1 MRDITLTRQNATDP
15 YLLVPPSQRHLG
27 GDEPDIET
35 DRLRLRIGDRPIAR
49 NLRRL
54 YELGNRQMPD
64 NLEVFTSYDL
74 WLLTHAVSV
83 IKEGGYKRVRHLG
96 YRMSFHEKPR
106 VTVVEVLPQT
116 RFVTKIGGFLRAET
130 DIQLNGE
137 AKVPD
142 NLIALLEEVESFSLG
157 GQIRFSAEANVV
169 GRVSFSVMTP
179 VIEAV
184 GIGSS
189 SSEWVFRK
197 DSQPLLGDQ
206 LMIQIVLTP
215 RRLRKIKL
223 RAQLHVTITTFNF
236 LPVRLESDWLELE
249 CELR

>member
-1 MRDITLTRQNATDP
+1 MREITLARQNATDP
-15 YLLVPPSQRHLG
+15 NLLVPPSQRHLG
-27 GDEPDIET
+27 GDEPDIEA

-54 YELGNRQMPD
+54 YELSDRQLPD
-64 NLEVFTSYDL
+64 TLEVFTSYDL

-96 YRMSFHEKPR
+96 YRMSFQEKPR
-106 VTVVEVLPQT
+106 VTVVDILPQT
-116 RFVTKIGGFLRAET
+116 HFVTKVGGFFRAET

-142 NLIALLEEVESFSLG
+142 SLTELLEEVESISLG
-157 GQIRFSAEANVV
+157 GQIRISAEANVV

-179 VIEAV
+179 VIQAV
-184 GIGSS
+184 GVGSNG
-189 SSEWVFRK
+189 SEWVFRK
-197 DSQPLLGDQ
+197 DEQPLLGDQ

-215 RRLRKIKL
+215 RRLREIKF
-223 RAQLHVTITTFNF
+223 RAQLHAAITTFDF
-236 LPVRLESDWLELE
+236 LPALLESDWLDLE